1 MESPEKIDVKLAP
14 ADQVAAEKAVE
25 IKAADDK
32 TAASPAVIDQVTT
45 PAPASASAPTSTPA
59 PASAPAPAP
68 TPAPKR
74 RRWLEISG
82 LVSALLIVGLVA
94 IYQEV
99 ENQPYKIYSDAKLVP
114 PTSVAIVFGAGI
126 GSREFKDRISTAAT
140 LYKLGKVKKLLM
152 TGDNGH
158 LSYNEPQAMKDEA
171 IRDGVPAADITCD
184 YAGFRTYD
192 SLYRAKEIF
201 EVRQAVLVTQRYHLP
216 RAMFLAQKLGLEV
229 TGVDAGIQSYG
240 SIQSWYDFREILAA
254 ETAWLDV
261 MTDHKPKFL
270 GKKEPLFPPGEN
282 GK

>member
-1 MESPEKIDVKLAP
+1 MVQSLPMESTENIDVNQAP
-14 ADQVAAEKAVE
+14 AA
-25 IKAADDK
+25 
-32 TAASPAVIDQVTT
+32 T
-45 PAPASASAPTSTPA
+45 
-59 PASAPAPAP
+59 
-68 TPAPKR
+68 APKR

-82 LVSALLIVGLVA
+82 LVSALLIVGLIA

-99 ENQPYKIYSDAKLVP
+99 ENQPYKIYSDAKMVP
-114 PTSVAIVFGAGI
+114 ATSAAIVFGAGI

-152 TGDNGH
+152 TGDNGQ

-201 EVRQAVLVTQRYHLP
+201 EVKQAVLVTQRYHLP

-270 GKKEPLFPPGEN
+270 GKKEPLFPKDAVTPQLR
-282 GK
+282 

>member
-1 MESPEKIDVKLAP
+1 MESSEQLDQKQAP
-14 ADQVAAEKAVE
+14 GAAELVEPDKSNLVGGELSEVVKSSSAAVD
-25 IKAADDK
+25 KAAADTSSPVDVGK
-32 TAASPAVIDQVTT
+32 TVSDTSSPKT
-45 PAPASASAPTSTPA
+45 PQ
-59 PASAPAPAP
+59 
-68 TPAPKR
+68 KR

-82 LVSALLIVGLVA
+82 LVGVLLIVGLFA
-94 IYQEV
+94 IYNEV

-114 PTSVAIVFGAGI
+114 ATSVAIVFGAGI
-126 GSREFKDRISTAAT
+126 GSREFKDRVSTAAT

-171 IRDGVPAADITCD
+171 VRDGVPAADITCD

-201 EVRQAVLVTQRYHLP
+201 EVKQAVLVTQRYHLP

-270 GKKEPLFPPGEN
+270 GKKEPLFPNGEKKN
-282 GK
+282 

>member
-1 MESPEKIDVKLAP
+1 MESSEQLDQKQAP
-14 ADQVAAEKAVE
+14 GAAELVE
-25 IKAADDK
+25 PDKSNLVGVELSEVVKSSSATADKAAADK
-32 TAASPAVIDQVTT
+32 SSPA
-45 PAPASASAPTSTPA
+45 TSQ
-59 PASAPAPAP
+59 
-68 TPAPKR
+68 KR

-82 LVSALLIVGLVA
+82 LVSALLIVGLFA
-94 IYQEV
+94 IYNEV
-99 ENQPYKIYSDAKLVP
+99 ENQPYRIYSDAKLVP
-114 PTSVAIVFGAGI
+114 ATSVAIVFGAGI
-126 GSREFKDRISTAAT
+126 GSREFKDRVSTAAT

-171 IRDGVPAADITCD
+171 VRDGVPAADITCD

-201 EVRQAVLVTQRYHLP
+201 EVKQAVLVTQRYHLP

-240 SIQSWYDFREILAA
+240 SIQSWYDFREIIAA

-270 GKKEPLFPPGEN
+270 GKKEPLFPNGEK